1 MAKQVGEIKIVG
13 TFADITFYK
22 MDGQYYARMK
32 SSLTG
37 KRVKRDP
44 RFARTMASARRLA
57 KGSQLASKVY
67 RSLPRTEQVY
77 ARYKELKSVAV
88 LALKEGVSKAEVVVL
103 LQALALPPISPVV
116 PRRRCKREKKAKTRL
131 LLTTV
136 PSLISLLHRSAIN
149 KMCSPVWQ
157 QQRRPSYL
165 ITALPAAPLV
175 DST

>member
-1 MAKQVGEIKIVG
+1 MAKQIGEIKIVG

-44 RFARTMASARRLA
+44 MFARTMASARRLA

-67 RSLPRTEQVY
+67 RSLPRAEQEY
-77 ARYKELKSVAV
+77 TLYKKLKSLAV
-88 LALKEGVSKAEVVVL
+88 LALKEGASEAEVLHL
-103 LQALALPPISPVV
+103 LQALAFPPPGFLTRCGHSRNQRRVNTRPV
-116 PRRRCKREKKAKTRL
+116 P
-131 LLTTV
+131 LLTGFCKV
-136 PSLISLLHRSAIN
+136 SIQKLPLY
-149 KMCSPVWQ
+149 KQP
-157 QQRRPSYL
+157 QQRRPKHL
-165 ITALPAAPLV
+165 RAVVPVRQAV